1 VKIILLGMNHES
13 APVEVRELLAVDEPG
28 PLLQKLVSSDEIEE
42 AALFSTCNRVEVLVA
57 TRSLESAR
65 HRLLSFFHRDLT
77 RNEHSVEFELA
88 DVTYEYRDHD
98 AVNHVLRVASAL
110 DSMVVGEPQILG
122 QTKEAYRLAV
132 ECGACGPILGRLF
145 QHAFSTAKRVRT
157 ETRIAERPVSV
168 ARIAVDLAKQIFES
182 FDEKRALLIGAGE
195 MSEMALRT
203 LRSHGLESICVAN
216 RSPERAAALAA
227 QFGATA
233 HGLDELETLLGQVDM
248 VITSIGG
255 DDPILTLDLVKRAM
269 KKRRSRPLF
278 VIDIGVPRNAD
289 PAIDEIENV
298 YRYDL
303 DDMGAVASKNAEE
316 RAREAERGM
325 AIIVEEQQ
333 RFDGWFAALRAVP
346 TIRHLRDRAE
356 GIRTRE
362 LEKTLARLELGEN
375 ERAAVDRLTKSIVNK
390 IMHAPVSRLRREA
403 EREEGIAYLET
414 ARVLFELDEEL
425 ERK

>member
-1 VKIILLGMNHES
+1 VKMILMGMNHES

-28 PLLQKLVSSDEIEE
+28 PLLQKLVNSDEIEE
-42 AALFSTCNRVEVLVA
+42 AVLFSTCNRVEVLVL
-57 TRSLESAR
+57 TRSMESAR
-65 HRLLSFFHRDLT
+65 HRLLSFFNRDLT
-77 RNEHSVEFELA
+77 RDDHSVEFELEE
-88 DVTYEYRDHD
+88 VTYEYHD
-98 AVNHVLRVASAL
+98 NEAVSHVLRVASAL

-122 QTKEAYRLAV
+122 QTKDAYRIAV

-145 QHAFSTAKRVRT
+145 QHAFSTAKRVKT

-168 ARIAVDLAKQIFES
+168 ARVAVDLAKQIFER

-203 LRSHGLESICVAN
+203 LRKHGLESVCVAN
-216 RSPERAAALAA
+216 RSPERAATLAA

-233 HGLDELETLLGQVDM
+233 HGLDELEALLGEVDM

-269 KKRRSRPLF
+269 EKRRNRPLF

-289 PAIDEIENV
+289 PAIDAIDNV

-303 DDMGAVASKNAEE
+303 DDLGAVASKNADE

-325 AIIVEEQQ
+325 AIVVEEQQ

-362 LEKTLARLELGEN
+362 LEKALGRLELGDAEQT
-375 ERAAVDRLTKSIVNK
+375 AVDALTKAIVNK
-390 IMHAPVSRLRREA
+390 ILHAPVSRLKREA
-403 EREEGIAYLET
+403 EREEGMAYLET
-414 ARVLFELDEEL
+414 ARVLFGLDDESGD
-425 ERK
+425 K

>member
-1 VKIILLGMNHES
+1 MILLGMNHES

-28 PLLQKLVSSDEIEE
+28 PLLQKLVASDEIEE
-42 AALFSTCNRVEVLVA
+42 AVLFSTCNRVEVLVL
-57 TRSLESAR
+57 TRSMESAR
-65 HRLLSFFHRDLT
+65 HRLFSFFNRDLT
-77 RNEHSVEFELA
+77 RDDHSVEFELEE
-88 DVTYEYRDHD
+88 VTYEYHD
-98 AVNHVLRVASAL
+98 NEAVSHVLRVASAL

-122 QTKEAYRLAV
+122 QTKDAYRIAV

-145 QHAFSTAKRVRT
+145 QHAFSTAKRVKT

-168 ARIAVDLAKQIFES
+168 ARVAVDLAKQIFER

-203 LRSHGLESICVAN
+203 LRKHGLESVCVAN
-216 RSPERAAALAA
+216 RSPERAATLAA

-233 HGLDELETLLGQVDM
+233 HGLDELEALLGEVDM

-269 KKRRSRPLF
+269 EKRRNRPLF

-289 PAIDEIENV
+289 PAIDAIDNV

-303 DDMGAVASKNAEE
+303 DDLGAVASKNADE

-325 AIIVEEQQ
+325 AIVVEEQQ

-362 LEKTLARLELGEN
+362 LEKALGRLELGDAEQT
-375 ERAAVDRLTKSIVNK
+375 AVDALTKAIVNK
-390 IMHAPVSRLRREA
+390 ILHAPISRLKREA
-403 EREEGIAYLET
+403 EREEGMAYLET
-414 ARVLFELDEEL
+414 ARVLFELDDESDD
-425 ERK
+425 K